1 MKMNH
6 TTYQK
11 IQKQSS
17 RLQIG
22 NLFYKALFIKG
33 TREVISTNENKRCI
47 AIDRIL
53 NTCIRAYAS
62 TPMIY
67 KNNTVI
73 TTIHHCLQKE

>member
-22 NLFYKALFIKG
+22 NLFYKELFIMG
-33 TREVISTNENKRCI
+33 TREVISTNENKKRI
-47 AIDRIL
+47 ANDRIL
-53 NTCIRAYAS
+53 KTCVRGYAT